1 MHYAGRNC
9 GNPITDYSG
18 ESVMDILFDQ
28 IKFVWNLFS
37 TPLFELGN
45 SQISLA
51 SLFVVLFI
59 LGAFLMI
66 SRIIERGVKT
76 ALKNKAIDPG
86 IKGSIERFSR
96 YLTVAVGVFIA
107 LDTIGVSLSS
117 IAALGA
123 VLMVGIGF
131 GLQNITQNFISGMI
145 ILLERPIKQGDIVFV
160 SGVSGRVRDIRVRS
174 TVIETRNDV
183 AIIVPNSQF
192 IAEQVINESFSGN
205 KIRRI
210 LKVGVAYGSEVAK
223 VTGILMTI
231 ANEHEQIL
239 KNPGPKVLF
248 IDFGDSSLDFELR
261 FWASELWTTDV
272 ILSDLR
278 YAIDREFRKEDIEI
292 PFPQRDL
299 HIRSSEPQFSLAYE
313 QSGS

>member
-1 MHYAGRNC
+1 
-9 GNPITDYSG
+9 
-18 ESVMDILFDQ
+18 MDIIFDQ
-28 IKFVWNLFS
+28 IKFVWNLLS

-51 SLFVVLFI
+51 SLFVVLLI
-59 LGAFLMI
+59 LGGFFMI
-66 SRIIERGVKT
+66 SRIIERGVQT

-96 YLTVAVGVFIA
+96 YLTVAVGAFIA
-107 LDTIGVSLSS
+107 LDTIGISLSS

-123 VLMVGIGF
+123 ILMVGIGF
-131 GLQNITQNFISGMI
+131 GLQNIAQNFISGII

-160 SGVSGRVRDIRVRS
+160 GGVSGRVRDIRVRS
-174 TVIETRNDV
+174 TVIETRDDV

-210 LKVGVAYGSEVAK
+210 LKVGVAYGSEVEK
-223 VTGILMTI
+223 VTGILMKI
-231 ANEHEQIL
+231 ANAHEQIL

-248 IDFGDSSLDFELR
+248 LDFGDSALDFELR
-261 FWASELWTTDV
+261 FWAAELWTTDV

-278 YAIDREFRKEDIEI
+278 FAIDREFRNGDIEI

-299 HIRSSEPQFSLAYE
+299 HIKTCEPQFSLAYE
-313 QSGS
+313 QPGHN